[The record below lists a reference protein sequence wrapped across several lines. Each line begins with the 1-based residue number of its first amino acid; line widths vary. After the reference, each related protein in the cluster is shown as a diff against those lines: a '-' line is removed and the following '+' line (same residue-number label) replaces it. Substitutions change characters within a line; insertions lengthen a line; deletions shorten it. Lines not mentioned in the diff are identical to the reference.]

1 MGTVAKSTIAKYS
14 RKLWSLI
21 QSIHYGDLLIA
32 LVGLTLAVLL
42 RWSLIQFKSSDFFD
56 FTRVWYNFIKAN
68 GFNAFG
74 ENFANYNP
82 PYLYL
87 LYLVIRF
94 LPDLPSVIATKIP
107 SLIADFVCAYFA
119 SKIVGLKYPH
129 SPIPMFSAFAILF
142 APTIVL
148 NSAFWGQADSLYT
161 TALVICLYFIL
172 RDKYNV
178 AILFFGL
185 AISFKLQA
193 VFFLPFLTILL
204 LRRHIPWRS
213 FILVP
218 VFPVLAL
225 LPSWL
230 AGRSPTGLASIY
242 YAQANQYEQL
252 TMTAPSL
259 YAWLPNSGKYFPYLY
274 PAGLILA
281 ISVLFFYVVFIS
293 KTKINLSPS
302 FLIELAL
309 LSVIIAPFFLP
320 KMHDRYFY
328 PSDVISIIFAF
339 YSPAYFFVPIGL
351 STISFFAYKPTLFG
365 TGTSLLPFLS
375 LAMLAILV
383 VLVQKIILRITQSQR
398 TSAASEAPQ
407 GQQGEALPL
416 QHPEP

>member
-1 MGTVAKSTIAKYS
+1 MGTIANLNITKNS
-14 RKLWSLI
+14 RKIWERI
-21 QSIHYGDLLIA
+21 RNIHYGDLLIA
-32 LVGLTLAVLL
+32 LTGLTLAILL
-42 RWSLIQFKSSDFFD
+42 RWSLIQFRSSDYLD

-82 PYLYL
+82 PYLYA

-94 LPDLPSVIATKIP
+94 LPDIPSVIATKIP
-107 SLIADFVCAYFA
+107 SLIADFVCAYFV
-119 SKIVGLKYPH
+119 SRIVSLKYPG
-129 SPIPMFSAFAILF
+129 SSIPTFSAFAILF

-172 RDKYNV
+172 RNRYTT
-178 AILFFGL
+178 AILFFGI
-185 AISFKLQA
+185 AFSFKLQA
-193 VFFLPFLTILL
+193 VFLLPFLTILL
-204 LRRHIPWRS
+204 LRKHIPWGS
-213 FILVP
+213 FILIPVVP
-218 VFPVLAL
+218 ALAL

-230 AGRSPTGLASIY
+230 AGRPLSGLASIY

-274 PAGLILA
+274 PAGIILA
-281 ISVLFFYVVFIS
+281 ISVLFFYVVLM
-293 KTKINLSPS
+293 TKAKIDLTSP

-309 LSVIIAPFFLP
+309 LSVMIAPFFLP

-365 TGTSLLPFLS
+365 TDSNLLPFLS
-375 LAMLAILV
+375 LAMLAIL
-383 VLVQKIILRITQSQR
+383 LILGRKIILRITQ
-398 TSAASEAPQ
+398 PQ
-407 GQQGEALPL
+407 QVPADAEGPQTQPGEERPL
-416 QHPEP
+416 QPPNP